1 MYENALGD
9 EIQKGRVQVNNELM
23 AAFKAL
29 RVSERT
35 SVLQD
40 LGYNMHP
47 AVHETGSE
55 FALRVLRQVSS
66 DGAIR
71 QLETAMLRF
80 Q

>member
-1 MYENALGD
+1 M
-9 EIQKGRVQVNNELM
+9 NNELM

-29 RVSERT
+29 RVSER
-35 SVLQD
+35 SAVLQD

-47 AVHETGSE
+47 AVHETGNE
-55 FALRVLRQVSS
+55 FAVRVLRQISC

-71 QLETAMLRF
+71 ELENAMRRF

>member
-1 MYENALGD
+1 M
-9 EIQKGRVQVNNELM
+9 NNELM

-29 RVSERT
+29 RISERT
-35 SVLQD
+35 AVLQD

-66 DGAIR
+66 DGVVR
-71 QLETAMLRF
+71 ELETSMLRF

>member
-1 MYENALGD
+1 M
-9 EIQKGRVQVNNELM
+9 NNELM

-29 RVSERT
+29 RVSER
-35 SVLQD
+35 SAVLQD

-47 AVHETGSE
+47 AVHETGNE
-55 FALRVLRQVSS
+55 FAVRVLRQISC

-71 QLETAMLRF
+71 ELENSMRRF

>member
-1 MYENALGD
+1 M
-9 EIQKGRVQVNNELM
+9 NNELM

-35 SVLQD
+35 AVLQD
-40 LGYNMHP
+40 LNLNYNMHP
-47 AVHETGSE
+47 AVHETGNE
-55 FALRVLRQVSS
+55 FAIRVLRQVSC

-71 QLETAMLRF
+71 ELENAMRRF

>member
-1 MYENALGD
+1 M
-9 EIQKGRVQVNNELM
+9 NNELM

-35 SVLQD
+35 AVLQD
-40 LGYNMHP
+40 LNYNMHP
-47 AVHETGSE
+47 AVHETGNE
-55 FALRVLRQVSS
+55 FAIRVLRQVSC

-71 QLETAMLRF
+71 ELENAMRRF